1 MTYYIRTQ
9 SNLTPQIWTN
19 QTRLIKFELNYIR
32 LIKLN
37 SNRFNLSNL
46 IQLLSQLDI
55 SNLMYY
61 IWTRLNYF
69 HNSTTPNR
77 SQLIKLN
84 ISNSNLSNLTYQ
96 TQFNQIQFIKTRFN
110 YFHNSS
116 TFNYIQS
123 NLIQIMKLN
132 SLNSTYQTQFNQMQ
146 FIKLD
151 LITFTTR
158 LHSIVVNSTKFNSSD
173 LNLT

>member
-1 MTYYIRTQ
+1 MNKLLSQLYYIQLHLAQLNSTFQTWHFKLDISNLTYYIRTQ
-9 SNLTPQIWTN
+9 LNVTHQIWTH
-19 QTRLIKFELNYIR
+19 QTWLIKFELNYIR

-46 IQLLSQLDI
+46 TQLLSQLDI

-69 HNSTTPNR
+69 HNSITFNR

-96 TQFNQIQFIKTRFN
+96 TQFNQIQFIK
-110 YFHNSS
+110 
-116 TFNYIQS
+116 
-123 NLIQIMKLN
+123 
-132 SLNSTYQTQFNQMQ
+132 
-146 FIKLD
+146 LD
-151 LITFTTR
+151 SITFTTQ
-158 LHSIVVNSTKFNSSD
+158 LHSITFNP
-173 LNLT
+173 T

>member
-1 MTYYIRTQ
+1 MQLIRFELNSILTHQTQTYQTQ
-9 SNLTPQIWTN
+9 TH
-19 QTRLIKFELNYIR
+19 QTRLIKFELNYIQ

-46 IQLLSQLDI
+46 TQLLSQLDI

-69 HNSTTPNR
+69 HNSITFNR

-96 TQFNQIQFIKTRFN
+96 TQFNQIQ
-110 YFHNSS
+110 
-116 TFNYIQS
+116 
-123 NLIQIMKLN
+123 L
-132 SLNSTYQTQFNQMQ
+132 
-146 FIKLD
+146 IKLD
-151 LITFTTR
+151 SITFTTR